1 MRALAPIR
9 RIVPVALLALLAA
22 CAPTTPPPAPQPV
35 TPQITDETLRARA
48 RDQLATGLKQYD
60 TGDYDGALRSLT
72 AALEHGLLPKTDQS
86 VARKHLAFVHCLS
99 GREAPCR
106 DEFRKAFEIDPAF
119 ALTAAEDGH
128 PIWGPVYRSVRT
140 QLIAER
146 EAAQGK
152 STAPLGKAEQLLA
165 DGLVK
170 YEAGDFTESSRLLE
184 AALKEGLKQKTDQV
198 RAMKHIAFCLCLQDK
213 YPACRAQF
221 LKIFSVD
228 PDFDLTPAE
237 AGHPQW
243 TKTFAGAKAHAKQR
257 PVATP
262 TRPAATP
269 APAAVPPP
277 SPAAPAPK
285 KG

>member
-1 MRALAPIR
+1 MVPHAPFRPLAALA
-9 RIVPVALLALLAA
+9 LALAAAA
-22 CAPTTPPPAPQPV
+22 CAPIAPAPAPQPV
-35 TPQITDETLRARA
+35 APQITEETLRARA

-60 TGDYDGALRSLT
+60 AGEYDAAQKSLT
-72 AALEHGLLPKTDQS
+72 AALDHGLLPRADQS
-86 VARKHLAFVHCLS
+86 VARKHIAFVHCLS
-99 GREAPCR
+99 GRESACR

-119 ALTAAEDGH
+119 ALSPAEDGH

-152 STAPLGKAEQLLA
+152 PSAPLGKAEQLLA

-170 YEAGDFTESSRLLE
+170 YEAGDFPEAQRLLE
-184 AALKEGLKQKTDQV
+184 SAIKEGLKAKPDQV
-198 RAMKHIAFCLCLQDK
+198 RAMKHVAFSLCLQNK

-221 LKIFSVD
+221 LKIFEVD
-228 PDFDLTPAE
+228 PAFDLTPAE

-243 TKTFAGAKAHAKQR
+243 TKTFAGAKAQAAQR
-257 PVATP
+257 AAAPA
-262 TRPAATP
+262 RPAP
-269 APAAVPPP
+269 PPPP
-277 SPAAPAPK
+277 SPAPPAAAAPR

>member
-1 MRALAPIR
+1 MRAHASIRTLVPLAT
-9 RIVPVALLALLAA
+9 AALLAA
-22 CAPTTPPPAPQPV
+22 CAPTTPPPSPQPV
-35 TPQITDETLRARA
+35 APQITEDTLRARA
-48 RDQLATGLKQYD
+48 REQLATGLRQYD
-60 TGDYDGALRSLT
+60 TGDYESALRSF
-72 AALEHGLLPKTDQS
+72 AASLDHGLLPRADQS
-86 VARKHLAFVHCLS
+86 VARKHMAFVHCLS

-152 STAPLGKAEQLLA
+152 PTTPLGKAEQLLA

-170 YEAGDFTESSRLLE
+170 YDTGDFAEATRLLE
-184 AALKEGLKQKTDQV
+184 IALKEGLRQKPDQV
-198 RAMKHIAFCLCLQDK
+198 RAMKHLAFCHCLLNK

-221 LKIFSVD
+221 LKIFEVD

-237 AGHPQW
+237 TGHPQW
-243 TKTFAGAKAHAKQR
+243 TRTFASAKAQAHAKR
-257 PVATP
+257 
-262 TRPAATP
+262 P
-269 APAAVPPP
+269 APA
-277 SPAAPAPK
+277 PATLPAPPAPK